1 MTNKDK
7 YKQAFSVLHA
17 SDDINME
24 VLMMKKEKNKK
35 AIIKNIGIAAASLL
49 LVFVGSNMIAYAA
62 TGSTL
67 VSKITNF
74 TMADGSEVE
83 SIQDENSTT
92 FIISENEQED
102 SDYVSVQNGRLY
114 FILGDIKEDVT
125 DKCSDEDY
133 FKYEYTDDQNIRHVI
148 IVGGTVSSAGWAEL
162 VFDENGTY
170 IFNQMN
176 VPGIDSPTWLLE
188 GMHDQGVPTGNPVY
202 DEEYLK

>member
-1 MTNKDK
+1 MTNKNK

-35 AIIKNIGIAAASLL
+35 GILKNIGIAVASLA
-49 LVFVGSNMIAYAA
+49 LVFVGSNVISYAA
-62 TGSTL
+62 TGSTW
-67 VSKITNF
+67 VSQIRNF
-74 TMADGSEVE
+74 TTANGLEVE
-83 SIQDENSTT
+83 IVQEENSTLFT
-92 FIISENEQED
+92 IADNEWKD
-102 SDYVSVQNGRLY
+102 SDYVSVQNGRMY

-125 DKCSDEDY
+125 DKCSEEDY
-133 FKYEYTDDQNIRHVI
+133 YKYEYTDEQSVRHVI

-170 IFNQMN
+170 IFCQMN
-176 VPGIDSPTWLLE
+176 VPGTTSPTWLLE

-202 DEEYLK
+202 DKEFLE